1 MSENIKN
8 IDSSNSDVISL
19 KDLIIILQDYW
30 KEVWKYKFWVIAS
43 MLLFSFLL
51 AIKAK
56 TSKSVY
62 KASLTF
68 MINDEEGGSGLSG
81 IGAILGSFGLDGP
94 GGDGQNLDKIL
105 QLSKA
110 RKISQNAFFEKVD
123 IDGNIDYLANHV
135 INYQDSLGMWFD
147 PPFYQFWLK
156 ESPLKEFRFAHDSV
170 PAFNKTENLGLKI
183 IHLIVSGNN
192 DIPGITSAE
201 YNDDS
206 GIMTISTTSKNPDIA
221 YHLTKECY
229 AALQQYY
236 VFNSIE
242 KQRVTY
248 DLVKVKTDSIQQAL
262 RADEYALATL
272 KDTKRKR
279 FLTKDKLPE
288 LRLEGK
294 IKMGY
299 AALGKALENLEIAD
313 FTLKNK
319 TPFIQVIDE
328 PLQPLLP
335 IKPSLVKGILF
346 GAILGGFLS
355 IGLIL
360 LRKIYRQ
367 TMA

>member
-8 IDSSNSDVISL
+8 IDSSSDVISL
-19 KDLIIILQDYW
+19 KDLIISLQGYW
-30 KEVWKYKFWVIAS
+30 KEVWKYKFWVIATI
-43 MLLFSFLL
+43 LLFSFLL

-56 TSKSVY
+56 MAKPVY
-62 KASLTF
+62 RAQLTF

-81 IGAILGSFGLDGP
+81 IGAILGSFGLDGA

-110 RKISQNAFFEKVD
+110 RKISQNAFFEKVE
-123 IDGNIDYLANHV
+123 IDGNTDYLANHV
-135 INYQDSLGMWFD
+135 INYQDSLGMWFK
-147 PPFYQFWLK
+147 PKFYQFWMK
-156 ESPLKEFRFAHDSV
+156 ESPLKEFRFTHDSI
-170 PAFNKTENLGLKI
+170 AIFNKSENLGLKI

-206 GIMTISTTSKNPDIA
+206 GIMTISTTAKNPNVA
-221 YHLTKECY
+221 FHLTKQSY
-229 AALQQYY
+229 NALQEYY
-236 VFNSIE
+236 VFNSTE
-242 KQRVTY
+242 KQRITY
-248 DLVKVKTDSIQQAL
+248 DLVKVKTDSIQQSL

-272 KDTKRKR
+272 KDTKRQR

-288 LRLEGK
+288 LRLEGR

-335 IKPSLVKGILF
+335 VKPSIVKGILF